1 MYGGIL
7 YWTDLSMSSFV
18 TVLYPWHCKP
28 VNIHTLLSLF
38 SLLPCCPLKS
48 GRKWEEEEHP
58 ALGDMLYF
66 KVWHG
71 SHIYPAPLSHGHC
84 DISIMIF
91 WVRVS
96 CIFGIL
102 GQVPLCSIDSPLRL
116 SPQRRGIEVMD
127 VMTGHYSQ
135 YVYHI
140 KVICQRNDVHK
151 VFLCYSVNLFLGHNM
166 IWLPWDRWF
175 SLLLPLWSKGCN
187 RTEGV
192 LMSSQSPHINHLI

>member
-18 TVLYPWHCKP
+18 TVLYPWHCKT
-28 VNIHTLLSLF
+28 VNIHTLLSLL

-48 GRKWEEEEHP
+48 RRKWEEEEHP
-58 ALGDMLYF
+58 ALGGHAVLQTLT
-66 KVWHG
+66 W
-71 SHIYPAPLSHGHC
+71 LSHLPSPSLTWTLWH
-84 DISIMIF
+84 F
-91 WVRVS
+91 YHN
-96 CIFGIL
+96 IL
-102 GQVPLCSIDSPLRL
+102 GKSILHLWNIGPSAFVQHWFSSEVKSPK
-116 SPQRRGIEVMD
+116 
-127 VMTGHYSQ
+127 TWHYSQ

>member
-116 SPQRRGIEVMD
+116 SPQRRGITHSMYTTLRLFVSVMMC
-127 VMTGHYSQ
+127 VKCVSMLQCLFISRSQ
-135 YVYHI
+135 HDLTTM
-140 KVICQRNDVHK
+140 R
-151 VFLCYSVNLFLGHNM
+151 
-166 IWLPWDRWF
+166 RF